1 MHSKMLFACAS
12 IVLLQWWLMRLW
24 PFTIFCGSLAMHQTM
39 HHTLA
44 SGMASHGMAN
54 KQIALVWQ
62 KVWILMGIKCIYKYM
77 YMYV

>member
-1 MHSKMLFACAS
+1 
-12 IVLLQWWLMRLW
+12 
-24 PFTIFCGSLAMHQTM
+24 MHQTM

-77 YMYV
+77 YMYVWNTARIIVSIQHNTAEWRR